1 LGRGGGQHQITTTAR
16 SVLENYFYQEYYAS
30 MSVIV
35 CSVPP
40 IDCLVVTPSLYRYIE
55 EDYFSVAFIML
66 DIGIAI
72 AKHEGISS
80 KLKLAMRSYETYL
93 SHILNLETH
102 PSAVM
107 LVVPDDFDIRLHLRL
122 AKSFEPYFKLLNGGH
137 VNKEIVSQLAQFA
150 ELYGGIAVPANIST
164 ADVSDVKCAKNAN
177 TCLEHI
183 KTALELFSEH
193 AEWIH
198 LLGPSVSSI
207 LSHLYNDSRINS
219 ADTTGHR
226 LDLISRMRNAG
237 FTQLYLAYS
246 RYLKRGLSKKVT
258 SSPP

>member
-1 LGRGGGQHQITTTAR
+1 
-16 SVLENYFYQEYYAS
+16 

-66 DIGIAI
+66 DIGIAV

-122 AKSFEPYFKLLNGGH
+122 AKSFEPYFKLLEKKYSPAFKLIPLFVVRRYLNGGR

-150 ELYGGIAVPANIST
+150 VLYGGIAVPANIST
-164 ADVSDVKCAKNAN
+164 SDVSDVKCAKNAN

-198 LLGPSVSSI
+198 LLGPPVSSI
-207 LSHLYNDSRINS
+207 LSPLYNDSRINS

-226 LDLISRMRNAG
+226 LDLISRMKNAG

-246 RYLKRGLSKKVT
+246 RYLKRGLSKKRYPH
-258 SSPP
+258 SPILQ